1 MNIQDVDGEEILHH
15 EYFLLKARY
24 AEEEHTIEFTVPI
37 SEPIPPQYFI
47 KVVSDR
53 WLGSETQLPISFRHL
68 LLPEKYPP
76 HTELLDLQSL
86 PVSALQNPAYERLY
100 KDEFAYFNA
109 IQTQVFKSLYDS
121 DDNVFVGAP
130 TGSGKTICGEFAML
144 RTFAQNE
151 AARCVYLAP
160 KKALAEQV
168 YLQWRETFHKK
179 LGKAVVLLTGDSSS
193 DLKLLAKGQV
203 IIGTPEHW
211 DVLSRRW
218 RQRKHVQGVALMIFD
233 EMHHIG
239 GETGPVLEVV
249 CSRTR
254 YMSQQ
259 LGRNVRIVALS
270 SSMANAKDV
279 GGWLGVTSQNMF
291 NFHPNTRPLPLDLH
305 IQGFSISH
313 TESRLQAMVRPTYN
327 AIRQHSPEKPVIIY
341 VSSRSLAQSTA
352 AEIVAYGAA
361 DANTGDTPF
370 LHCNADD
377 IRGHL
382 QKISNP
388 VLANLLE
395 EGVGFVHAG
404 LTAGDKGI
412 VELLLNS
419 GAIQVVIAARDMCWG
434 MRMASQ
440 LVVIVDTQ
448 YYDGKEHRYVDYGT
462 SDVLQMLGAANRPKT
477 DDKSSKA
484 VILCQASKKEFF
496 KKFLNDPLPVESHL
510 DHVMHDHFSA
520 EVVVKTIEN
529 KQDAVDYLTWT
540 FFYRRMNKNPNYY
553 NLQGTDHRHISD
565 HLSELVE
572 QTLNDLQQSKCI
584 AVEDEVEVTP
594 LNLGMIAAYYYI
606 NYTTIELFSRSLTH
620 RTKFKGL
627 LEIVSAATEFSP
639 IPIRHREDRL
649 LSKLAK
655 RLPLKLSSTSKFN
668 DPHTKTQLLL
678 QAHFGRL
685 QLSAELQ
692 SDLEVILGQILKLI
706 QACVDV
712 LSSSSWLS
720 PALHAMEMSQMIV
733 QGCWSQDSYLKQIP
747 HMTPDRL
754 KRAGEK
760 QIEHVIDL
768 IDLEEEDRNHVL
780 QMSDGEMQD
789 VIRYCNRYPSI
800 DVDHMVDDNDDL
812 HAG

>member
-1 MNIQDVDGEEILHH
+1 MRLLWPGRLYWPRFVHCLQDVDGEEILHH

-24 AEEEHTIEFTVPI
+24 AEEEHTVEFTVPI

-53 WLGSETQLPISFRHL
+53 WLGAETQLPISFRHL

-100 KDEFAYFNA
+100 KDQFKFFNP
-109 IQTQVFKSLYDS
+109 IQTQVFNSLYTT

-130 TGSGKTICGEFAML
+130 TGSGKTICGEFALL
-144 RTFAQNE
+144 RTFSQNE

-160 KKALAEQV
+160 KKELAEEIF
-168 YLQWRETFHKK
+168 LAWKETFHKK
-179 LGKAVVLLTGDSSS
+179 LGKPVVLLTGESSV

-233 EMHHIG
+233 EMHHVG
-239 GETGPVLEVV
+239 GVDGPVLEVV

-270 SSMANAKDV
+270 SSMANAKDL
-279 GGWLGVTSQNMF
+279 GGWLGVSSQNLF

-313 TESRLQAMVRPTYN
+313 TESRLAAMVRPTYN
-327 AIRQHSPEKPVIIY
+327 AIRQHSPTKPVIIF
-341 VSSRSLAQSTA
+341 VASRSFAQSTA
-352 AEIVAYGAA
+352 AEMAAHGAA
-361 DANTGDTPF
+361 DAVTEDTPF
-370 LHCNADD
+370 LHCNVDD
-377 IRGHL
+377 IRSHL
-382 QKISNP
+382 GKVSNAI
-388 VLANLLE
+388 LAGLLE
-395 EGVGFVHAG
+395 EGVGFMHSG
-404 LTAGDKGI
+404 LSPTDKAI
-412 VELLLNS
+412 VELLYGS
-419 GAIQVVIAARDMCWG
+419 GAIQVCVVARDMCWG
-434 MRMASQ
+434 LRLKSQ
-440 LVVIVDTQ
+440 LAVILDTQ
-448 YYDGKEHRYVDYGT
+448 FFDGKEHRYVDYGT
-462 SDVLQMLGAANRPKT
+462 SDVLQMLGAANRPLI
-477 DDKSSKA
+477 DESSKA

-540 FFYRRMNKNPNYY
+540 FFYRRMGKNPNYY

-584 AVEDEVEVTP
+584 AVEDELDVTP

-627 LEIVSAATEFSP
+627 LEIVSAATEFSS
-639 IPIRHREDRL
+639 ISIRHREDRL
-649 LSKLAK
+649 LAKLAK
-655 RLPLKLSSTSKFN
+655 RLPLKLPSGAKFN
-668 DPHTKTQLLL
+668 DPHTKCQLLC
-678 QAHFGRL
+678 QAHFSRL
-685 QLSAELQ
+685 QLSVRY
-692 SDLEVILGQILKLI
+692 S
-706 QACVDV
+706 C
-712 LSSSSWLS
+712 
-720 PALHAMEMSQMIV
+720 
-733 QGCWSQDSYLKQIP
+733 CW
-747 HMTPDRL
+747 RL
-754 KRAGEK
+754 
-760 QIEHVIDL
+760 L
-768 IDLEEEDRNHVL
+768 
-780 QMSDGEMQD
+780 
-789 VIRYCNRYPSI
+789 
-800 DVDHMVDDNDDL
+800 
-812 HAG
+812 